1 MLDAIHCYARAQHVA
16 EHIEFGAAETLTGS
30 GSSADWAMVFQ
41 QQKARGIGTPFGHVS
56 FARTNLC
63 QTCDAGPQRRGTRK
77 RAGVGPSGFLFTHAN
92 ELLQCCLAEGRAD
105 RIDQAHSDL
114 GMGIGKA
121 IVRRGREVPVTRG
134 PADALLFGHSFHQ
147 PVDRQL
153 HQLLPRGLGRRSEH
167 RRDVRRTQ
175 RAAPL
180 DHAEDSVAASIIQAH
195 ACILR

>member
-134 PADALLFGHSFHQ
+134 PAL
-147 PVDRQL
+147 
-153 HQLLPRGLGRRSEH
+153 
-167 RRDVRRTQ
+167 
-175 RAAPL
+175 AARYN
-180 DHAEDSVAASIIQAH
+180 
-195 ACILR
+195 C